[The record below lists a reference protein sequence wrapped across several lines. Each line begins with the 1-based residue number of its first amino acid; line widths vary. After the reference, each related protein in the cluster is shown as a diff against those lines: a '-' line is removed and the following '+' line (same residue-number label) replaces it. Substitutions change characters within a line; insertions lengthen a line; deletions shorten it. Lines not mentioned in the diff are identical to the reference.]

1 MIVTARGNETAHD
14 RARAGRSIIVVAV
27 LAWLAVFPLAR
38 AASAQVTTATIV
50 GTVLDASGGAL
61 PGVTVTA
68 RNVDTGFVHNVPS
81 SDTGAYRLEF
91 LPIGPYVVEATLQG
105 FKTASRG
112 GIVLNVNDSVRV
124 DFSLEIG
131 VVTETVTV
139 VAGSPLVNT
148 VTSDISKTIDD
159 VAIQSLP
166 MVDRNTYSLL
176 DLTPGVQSNNNG
188 VASASITTSSLGL
201 GFPEQR
207 TLINGGAD
215 GGTGSVNYY
224 LDGGIN
230 MTALRNTGNILPNP
244 DAIQEF
250 KVQTNAYNAEYGRF
264 SSGIINVLTKAGT
277 NRYRGSAFEY
287 FRDGSL
293 NAKEWGSQLP
303 TPPLKRNQY
312 GATLGG
318 PITANKTF
326 FFASYS
332 GLRQTTQTFM
342 NNAIVPT
349 AAERTGDFRQ
359 SRTIPTDP
367 ATAQPFACN
376 GVVGV
381 ICPGRLDPVAM
392 KIINDNIPL
401 ANVPGDI
408 WQGYVES
415 PFDTEEFLIKL
426 DHQLTTA
433 HRLSGS
439 YFLTTGDNIVR
450 AGTGNLPWAS
460 QQFSWTQHNLNVSD
474 TWVLSDTKINQAWF
488 SFNRNFGGRL
498 NQPATSLADL
508 GSSFIGQGPPSL
520 PQITVSGYFTL
531 SNAIGGPQAGGD
543 FFSARDVLSWTKG
556 AHAIKLGGE
565 LSYNKTIQDTLLNNY
580 SVWTFNNSVTRN
592 ALADFLIGIPSAV
605 TQDAPVNALWNSWYG
620 ALFVQD
626 DYRIGSR
633 VTLNLGLRWDV
644 QTPGTDP
651 QNRFVTYVPGQKS
664 TVNPAAPIGQLF
676 YGDPGVERGVI
687 STAWNHLSPRVGV
700 VWDPFGDGRTA
711 IRAAG
716 GVFYGS
722 ISGNE
727 WNTMTNFQP
736 WSTRLTFT
744 NTGRG
749 VNAAGVPQGATL
761 SNPYNNFPGGTPFP
775 YNGSYTVGGGM
786 FGVDQ
791 DFDWAYAYQTNVGIQ
806 REISRMLGVGAAYI
820 GTFNRN
826 LPLGRDVNYPV
837 VTATATT
844 NGANV
849 LSRRPNPA
857 FGQVLLLDSDQYSN
871 YNGLQLTFNM
881 RRWHR
886 VSANGYYTL
895 SRTMS
900 SAQLHNNTTQGGA
913 QNFTKLADE
922 YGRADTDQ
930 RHVFS
935 ASFNWELDY
944 YNGSSRV
951 LSGLL
956 NGWRIGPIVKL
967 RSGLPFGITNGN
979 VDANLDGQTNDR
991 ARQVG
996 DPEIDDPTPDHWFNT
1011 AAFVQNV
1018 AVTGAATDGNSARNL
1033 LDGPGFKVVD
1043 LAVSRNF
1050 KLRGGSTLT
1059 FRAEATNA
1067 FNIVNYGQP
1076 GNSVP
1081 SGATSTTFG
1090 IIRTANA
1097 MRRLQLGVRLTF

>member
-1 MIVTARGNETAHD
+1 MKVLVALL
-14 RARAGRSIIVVAV
+14 AG
-27 LAWLAVFPLAR
+27 LAMFPLAG
-38 AASAQVTTATIV
+38 AANAQVTTATIV
-50 GTVLDASGGAL
+50 GTVHDASGGAL

-68 RNVDTGFVHNVPS
+68 RNADTGFVHDVPS
-81 SDTGAYRLEF
+81 SETGAFRLEF
-91 LPIGPYVVEATLQG
+91 LPIGPYVVEAALQG
-105 FKTASRG
+105 FKTASRT
-112 GIVLNVNDSVRV
+112 GIVLNVNDSIRV
-124 DFSLEIG
+124 DFALEIG
-131 VVTETVTV
+131 TVSETVTV
-139 VAGSPLVNT
+139 VAGAPLVNT

-159 VAIQSLP
+159 AQIQSLP

-188 VASASITTSSLGL
+188 VASASGATSNLAL

-264 SSGIINVLTKAGT
+264 SSGIINVITKAGT
-277 NRYRGSAFEY
+277 NKYRGSAFEY
-287 FRDGSL
+287 FRNGNMNS
-293 NAKEWGSQLP
+293 KEWGSTLD

-318 PITANKTF
+318 PLVENKTF

-349 AAERTGDFRQ
+349 AAERTGDFRN

-367 ATAQPFACN
+367 ATQQPFSCN

-381 ICPGRLDPVAM
+381 ICADRLDKVAM
-392 KIINDNIPL
+392 KILNDSVPL
-401 ANVPGDI
+401 SNVPGDI
-408 WQGYVES
+408 WQGYAPS
-415 PFDTEEFLIKL
+415 PFNTEEFLIKL
-426 DHQLTTA
+426 DHQMNDA

-460 QQFSWTQHNLNVSD
+460 QQFSWTQHNLNLSD
-474 TWVLSDTKINQAWF
+474 TWVMSDTKINQAWF

-498 NQPATSLADL
+498 NDPATSLADL

-531 SNAIGGPQAGGD
+531 TNAIGGPQAGGD

-592 ALADFLIGIPSAV
+592 ALADFMVGIPSAV

-651 QNRFVTYVPGQKS
+651 QDRFVTYMPGQKS
-664 TVNPAAPIGQLF
+664 IVNPIAPVGQLF

-687 STAWNHLSPRVGV
+687 KTAWNHLSPRVGI

-716 GVFYGS
+716 GIFYGS

-761 SNPYNNFPGGTPFP
+761 TNPYNNFPGGTPFP
-775 YNGSYTVGGGM
+775 YNGSYTTGGSM
-786 FGVDQ
+786 FGVDM
-791 DFDWAYAYQTNVGIQ
+791 DFDWSYAYQTNVGIS
-806 REISRMLGVGAAYI
+806 REIGRLLGVSASYV

-837 VTATATT
+837 VTAAAT
-844 NGANV
+844 NAGANI
-849 LSRRPNPA
+849 LSRRPNPS
-857 FGQVLLLDSDQYSN
+857 FGQVLMLDSDQYSD
-871 YNGLQLTFNM
+871 YNALQLTFNM
-881 RRWHR
+881 RKWKNI
-886 VSANGYYTL
+886 STNGYYTL
-895 SRTMS
+895 SKTMS

-935 ASFNWELDY
+935 ASVNWEIDY
-944 YNGSSRV
+944 YNGDSGV
-951 LSGLL
+951 WKGLL
-956 NGWRIGPIVKL
+956 NGWRISPILKM

-991 ARQVG
+991 AKQIG
-996 DPEIDDPTPDHWFNT
+996 DPKIDNPTPAMWFNT
-1011 AAFVQNV
+1011 AAFVQNPV
-1018 AVTGAATDGNSARNL
+1018 VNGVATDGNSVRNL
-1033 LDGPGFKVVD
+1033 LEGPGFKVID
-1043 LAVSRNF
+1043 LAVSRQFRLPGN
-1050 KLRGGSTLT
+1050 STLT

-1067 FNIVNYGQP
+1067 FNMVNYGQP

-1090 IIRTANA
+1090 IIRTAGA
-1097 MRRLQLGVRLTF
+1097 MRRMQVGARLSF